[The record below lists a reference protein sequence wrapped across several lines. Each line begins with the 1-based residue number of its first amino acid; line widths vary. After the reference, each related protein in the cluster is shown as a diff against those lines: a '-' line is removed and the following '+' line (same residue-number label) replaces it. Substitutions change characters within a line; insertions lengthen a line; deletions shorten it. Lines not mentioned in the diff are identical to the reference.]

1 MHTALFAIII
11 ANIVYA
17 FDLSMPF
24 NRNIYKKLDLST
36 AIVTYVEIKDIH
48 SLKSP
53 VYTHTYRMRN
63 FGNSL
68 VSPIVMD
75 MITALLLNVLKNS
88 SKKELITYLIRN
100 KVGKIPLSD
109 MYKSEFSYLNDI
121 ENIELY
127 FGNAI
132 YVQKSVNLTNN
143 FISLCM
149 KKKLHC
155 SKVDFK
161 NNVQTAR
168 IINSWVE
175 EKTNDKLPH
184 VIFPDVDINKDTK
197 IMLINV
203 AYFHIGLDNIK
214 AKISE
219 KRKYYVTPSKL
230 FYVPTIQIEN
240 LSFIYGEVPYWNAKF
255 VEIPVSNA
263 NITINI
269 FYPIEKG
276 SEGLEYM
283 LNKLDFDE
291 FKLIKNVYTNK
302 FENIDYLILPRFTI
316 EYHENMTTFY
326 YQNGVTTMFKND
338 ADLTGL
344 SKIPLK
350 VNNIFQ
356 TNFIYINLGN
366 LEAPNVNEN
375 KVREPADSQKQLII
389 DCPFYYAINVHGEVA
404 FAGVMQAPEFL
415 FRGYRKDEL

>member
-1 MHTALFAIII
+1 MRTALFAIIV
-11 ANIVYA
+11 ANIAYA

-24 NRNIYKKLDLST
+24 NNKIYKKLELST
-36 AIVTYVEIKDIH
+36 AIVTYVELKDIR

-53 VYTHTYRMRN
+53 VYTHTY
-63 FGNSL
+63 
-68 VSPIVMD
+68 
-75 MITALLLNVLKNS
+75 
-88 SKKELITYLIRN
+88 
-100 KVGKIPLSD
+100 
-109 MYKSEFSYLNDI
+109 DI

-132 YVQKSVNLTNN
+132 YVQNSVNLTDD
-143 FISLCM
+143 FSSLCM
-149 KKKLHC
+149 KELYC
-155 SKVDFK
+155 SKVDFR
-161 NNVQTAR
+161 NNEETAR
-168 IINSWVE
+168 IINSWIE
-175 EKTNDKLPH
+175 EKTNDKISH
-184 VIFPDVDINKDTK
+184 VIFPGVDMNKNTK

-203 AYFHIGLDNIK
+203 VYFNIGLDNIK

-240 LSFIYGEVPYWNAKF
+240 LSFIHGEVPYWNAKF

-263 NITINI
+263 NITITL

-283 LNKLDFDE
+283 LNKLDLDE
-291 FKLIKNVYTNK
+291 FKVIKNVYVNK
-302 FENIDYLILPRFTI
+302 FENIDYLILPKFTI
-316 EYHENMTTFY
+316 EYHENMTDFY
-326 YQNGVTTMFKND
+326 YRNDVTTMFKTN

-344 SKIPLK
+344 SKFRLK

-356 TNFIYINLGN
+356 TNFININLRN
-366 LEAPNVNEN
+366 SEAPNVNEN

-389 DCPFYYAINVHGEVA
+389 DCPFYYVINVHEEVA

-415 FRGYRKDEL
+415 FTGYRKDEL